1 MSGTLKQALIALG
14 LIVFCVAVFFA
25 VKTYG
30 VWVITGV
37 AVVLFV
43 LGLIRKDKPDGME
56 SRNGAQDR
64 DGKDNI

>member
-1 MSGTLKQALIALG
+1 MIALG
-14 LIVFCVAVFFA
+14 LVVFCVAVFFA

-37 AVVLFV
+37 AVVLFI
-43 LGLIRKDKPDGME
+43 LGLTRKDKPDGPE
-56 SRNGAQDR
+56 SRDEAPDR